1 MIKLISEKNDLLLGE
16 RIKTRRNK
24 QNHSMEFGK
33 LSNKFIINKIN
44 YKEMLRKVGL
54 QGPGGLNQLYSL

>member
-24 QNHSMEFGK
+24 QNHNMEFGK

-44 YKEMLRKVGL
+44 YKEILGKVGSR
-54 QGPGGLNQLYSL
+54 GRVG

>member
-44 YKEMLRKVGL
+44 YKEILGKVGSR
-54 QGPGGLNQLYSL
+54 GRVG